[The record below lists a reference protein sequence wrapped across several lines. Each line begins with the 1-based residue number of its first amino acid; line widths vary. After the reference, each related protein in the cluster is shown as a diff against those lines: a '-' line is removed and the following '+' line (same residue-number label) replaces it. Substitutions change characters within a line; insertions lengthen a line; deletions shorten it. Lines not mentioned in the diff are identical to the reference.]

1 MLVIITIDLTTTE
14 ILETK
19 TTTILKII
27 DLVKKITNKV
37 VNNSSTKDEND
48 VNFHLFLYEDDI
60 HNLAFF
66 SH

>member
-1 MLVIITIDLTTTE
+1 MLVIITIDLTTTK